1 MNNIIVMGKNDL
13 DELINEALKSNGQSK
28 ETKTLE
34 ERFLSID
41 EAASYL
47 NLARQTVYGLTS
59 KRLIPFLK
67 KGKKLY
73 FIESELKNWLLSGRK
88 DTKED
93 IKRISLQQLKKKGAQ
108 K

>member
-1 MNNIIVMGKNDL
+1 MGKNEL

-28 ETKTLE
+28 ETKPAE
-34 ERFLSID
+34 ERFLCIE
-41 EAASYL
+41 EAASFL
-47 NLARQTVYGLTS
+47 NLAKQTVYGLTS

-93 IKRISLQQLKKKGAQ
+93 IKRIGLQQLGQKGLR

>member
-1 MNNIIVMGKNDL
+1 MGKNDL

-28 ETKTLE
+28 ETKPLE

>member
-1 MNNIIVMGKNDL
+1 MGKNDL